1 MTTTDL
7 WITDLSGGR
16 GLHQHGGLFGAASDV
31 AYVLQ
36 DFIKAGKAT
45 AHLDHAEVIDIES
58 TVSGELLLEMLR
70 VTERSTGKRLTE
82 SDGSLSVDCVDPTH
96 RYCIRY
102 IEF

>member
-7 WITDLSGGR
+7 WIKDLSGGR
-16 GLHQHGGLFGAASDV
+16 GLRQRGGLFGPASDV
-31 AYVLQ
+31 AYVLW

-45 AHLDHAEVIDIES
+45 AHPDHAEVIDIES
-58 TVSGELLLEMLR
+58 TVSGELLIKMLR

-82 SDGSLSVDCVDPTH
+82 SDRSRSVDCVDPTH
-96 RYCIRY
+96 HYRIRY